1 MRNLGADM
9 WLAIGLGL
17 MAGLAT
23 LWTFGRWVRFIGG
36 LRQDSVLAGERQ
48 KPQHRVMGIPLL
60 GFAQPTPWLV
70 IIGLPYS
77 AYYFVHVRQSQ
88 SGAWFFGT
96 IGAVVVCWLV
106 GEAVQRLDIQKKRR
120 SGSPNL

>member
-1 MRNLGADM
+1 MRNFGADM

-36 LRQDSVLAGERQ
+36 LRQDSVQVGGRQ
-48 KPQHRVMGIPLL
+48 KPRYRIMGMPLL

-70 IIGLPYS
+70 IIGLPCS

-106 GEAVQRLDIQKKRR
+106 GEAVLRLNIQKKRR